1 MTIYGVIYLVSN
13 SVLVFF
19 FIFSLAVELLI
30 LFAFR
35 KSDTN
40 NNKLKLLGQYFDRK
54 KNELDKIVEERKTA
68 LNDIKLAMEGSEQNA
83 RDLIKSFES
92 SFNMVRKRDDEIKVL
107 KEQLDSFRTAFN
119 EMADASQKADK
130 NLQLLKQESR
140 NVEIVRRSV
149 QNLSEQLSGIKE
161 QTDSILADFNKKNE
175 DAFEQLRLN
184 LLNTVNLNMG
194 SLQDGLEMA
203 QGRLDTFNSQIE
215 ELTGRQALVSENAV
229 KDLTIAMNTR
239 LDAFKESIESFGKGY
254 MERLD
259 LLKDKNT
266 AVESELFAALD
277 KESRGRLDVVRSE
290 IEKEFTDY
298 QSSISE
304 KIASVDNLKQD
315 IVALGTELQ
324 TIKTGMDEVKA
335 KAVDELSRKVQA
347 EEDLFMENFKGRI
360 DALEKLASGRMEKI
374 EQAVKALDNIDNLD
388 KKLVTTE
395 ERLNTIDKVMEWL
408 AKTETRLN
416 DAVRKGEETIAV
428 LGELVEKPVPIS
440 SPDPQMSQADR
451 NETAKQLIQRGWSN
465 EKIAETLNISEGEVD
480 LIREFYSSH

>member
-1 MTIYGVIYLVSN
+1 MVSN

-40 NNKLKLLGQYFDRK
+40 SRSLDRMRKYFESK
-54 KNELDKIVEERKTA
+54 TKELDDLVGEKKLE
-68 LNDIKLAMEGSEQNA
+68 LDDIKKAMEGSEQNA

-92 SFNMVRKRDDEIKVL
+92 SFNMVRKRDEEIKVL
-107 KEQLDSFRTAFN
+107 SSQLDTFRNAFN
-119 EMADASQKADK
+119 DMADASLKADK

-140 NVEIVRRSV
+140 NVEIVRRSI
-149 QNLSEQLSGIKE
+149 QNLTSQQGEIKE
-161 QTDSILADFNKKNE
+161 QADSILAEFNKKNE
-175 DAFEQLRLN
+175 EAFEQLRLN

-203 QGRLDTFNSQIE
+203 GKRLETFNTQIE

-229 KDLTIAMNTR
+229 KDLTIAMNTK
-239 LDAFKESIESFGKGY
+239 LDSFKESIESFGKSY
-254 MERLD
+254 MERLE

-266 AVESELFAALD
+266 AVESEFFAALD
-277 KESRGRLDVVRSE
+277 KESRSRLDVVRAE
-290 IEKEFTDY
+290 IEKEFDSY
-298 QSSISE
+298 KDSVSG

-315 IVALGTELQ
+315 IETLGTTLQ
-324 TIKTGMDEVKA
+324 EIRTGMEEVKA

-347 EEDLFMENFKGRI
+347 EEDLFMENFKSRI
-360 DALEKLASGRMEKI
+360 DALEKLASGRMEKL
-374 EQAVKALDNIDNLD
+374 EQAVKALDNLDSLD

-395 ERLNTIDKVMEWL
+395 ERLNTIDKIMEWI

-416 DAVRKGEETIAV
+416 DEVRKGEETISI

-440 SPDPQMSQADR
+440 APDTQMSQSDR
-451 NETAKQLIQRGWSN
+451 NETAKQLIQRGWTN
-465 EKIAETLNISEGEVD
+465 EKIAETLGISEGEVD

>member
-1 MTIYGVIYLVSN
+1 MVSN

-19 FIFSLAVELLI
+19 FFFSLAVELLI

-107 KEQLDSFRTAFN
+107 KEQLDSFRSAFN

-149 QNLSEQLSGIKE
+149 QNLTEQLSGIKE
-161 QTDSILADFNKKNE
+161 QTDSILTEFNKKNE
-175 DAFEQLRLN
+175 EAFEQLRLN

-215 ELTGRQALVSENAV
+215 DLTGRQALVSENAV
-229 KDLTIAMNTR
+229 KDLTIAMNTK

-277 KESRGRLDVVRSE
+277 KESRVRLDVVRSE

-298 QSSISE
+298 QGSISE

-315 IVALGTELQ
+315 IAALGTELQ

-395 ERLNTIDKVMEWL
+395 ERLNTIDKIMEWL

>member
-1 MTIYGVIYLVSN
+1 MVSN

-40 NNKLKLLGQYFDRK
+40 SRSLDRMRKYFESK
-54 KNELDKIVEERKTA
+54 TKELDDLVGEKKLE
-68 LNDIKLAMEGSEQNA
+68 LDDIKKAMEGSEQNA

-92 SFNMVRKRDDEIKVL
+92 SFNMVRKRDEEIKVL
-107 KEQLDSFRTAFN
+107 SSQLDTFRNAFN
-119 EMADASQKADK
+119 DMADASLKADK

-140 NVEIVRRSV
+140 NVEIVRRSI
-149 QNLSEQLSGIKE
+149 QNLTSQQGEIKE
-161 QTDSILADFNKKNE
+161 QADSILAEFNKKNE
-175 DAFEQLRLN
+175 EAFEQLRLN

-203 QGRLDTFNSQIE
+203 GKRLETFNTQIE

-229 KDLTIAMNTR
+229 KDLTIAMNTK
-239 LDAFKESIESFGKGY
+239 LDSFKESIESFGKNY
-254 MERLD
+254 MERLE

-266 AVESELFAALD
+266 AVESEFFAALD
-277 KESRGRLDVVRSE
+277 KESRSRLDVVRAE
-290 IEKEFTDY
+290 IEKEFDSY
-298 QSSISE
+298 KDSVSG

-315 IVALGTELQ
+315 IETLGTTLQ
-324 TIKTGMDEVKA
+324 EIRTGMEEVKA

-347 EEDLFMENFKGRI
+347 EEDLFMENFKSRI
-360 DALEKLASGRMEKI
+360 DALEKLASGRMEKL
-374 EQAVKALDNIDNLD
+374 EQAVKALDNLDSLD

-395 ERLNTIDKVMEWL
+395 ERLNTIDKIMEWI

-416 DAVRKGEETIAV
+416 DEVRKGEETISI

-440 SPDPQMSQADR
+440 TPDTQMSQSDR
-451 NETAKQLIQRGWSN
+451 NETAKQLIQRGWTN
-465 EKIAETLNISEGEVD
+465 EKIAETLGISEGEVD

>member
-1 MTIYGVIYLVSN
+1 MVNNGI
-13 SVLVFF
+13 LVFF
-19 FIFSLAVELLI
+19 FIFSLLVELLI

-40 NNKLKLLGQYFDRK
+40 NNKLKLLGQYFERK

-68 LNDIKLAMEGSEQNA
+68 LEDIKLAMQGSEQDA

-92 SFNMVRKRDDEIKVL
+92 SFNMVRKRDDEIKIL
-107 KEQLDSFRTAFN
+107 KEQLDTFRNAFN
-119 EMADASQKADK
+119 DMADASQKADK

-140 NVEIVRRSV
+140 NVEIVRRNV
-149 QNLSEQLSGIKE
+149 QNLTDHLSGIKE

-175 DAFEQLRLN
+175 EAFEQLRLN

-203 QGRLDTFNSQIE
+203 QKRLDTFNSQIE

-229 KDLTIAMNTR
+229 KDLTIAMNGKLESFR
-239 LDAFKESIESFGKGY
+239 ESIESFGKSY

-259 LLKDKNT
+259 LLKDKNS

-277 KESRGRLDVVRSE
+277 KESRSRIEVVRAE
-290 IEKEFTDY
+290 IEKEFTEY
-298 QSSISE
+298 QGSISE

-315 IVALGTELQ
+315 IEALGTTLQ
-324 TIKTGMDEVKA
+324 EIRTGMEEVKA
-335 KAVDELSRKVQA
+335 KAVDELSGKVNSA
-347 EEDLFMENFKGRI
+347 EELFMTDFKGRLDSI
-360 DALEKLASGRMEKI
+360 KEETENQIGRIEK
-374 EQAVKALDNIDNLD
+374 AVKALENVGSLD
-388 KKLVTTE
+388 EKLNDSK
-395 ERLNTIDKVMEWL
+395 ERLSKIDKIMEWL

-416 DAVRKGEETIAV
+416 DSIRKGEETISV

-440 SPDPQMSQADR
+440 SPETQMSQSDR
-451 NETAKQLIQRGWSN
+451 NETAKQLIQRGWTN

>member
-1 MTIYGVIYLVSN
+1 MVSN

-40 NNKLKLLGQYFDRK
+40 SRSLDRMRKYFESK
-54 KNELDKIVEERKTA
+54 TKELDDLVGEKKLE
-68 LNDIKLAMEGSEQNA
+68 LDDIKKAMEGSEQNA

-92 SFNMVRKRDDEIKVL
+92 SFNMVRKRDEEIKVL
-107 KEQLDSFRTAFN
+107 SSQLDTFRNAFN
-119 EMADASQKADK
+119 DMADASLKADK

-140 NVEIVRRSV
+140 NVEIVRRSI
-149 QNLSEQLSGIKE
+149 QNLTSQQGEIKE
-161 QTDSILADFNKKNE
+161 QADSILAEFNKKNE
-175 DAFEQLRLN
+175 EAFEQLRLN

-203 QGRLDTFNSQIE
+203 GKRLETFNTQIE

-229 KDLTIAMNTR
+229 KDLTIAMNTK
-239 LDAFKESIESFGKGY
+239 LDSFKESIESFGKSY
-254 MERLD
+254 MERLE

-266 AVESELFAALD
+266 AVESEFFAALD
-277 KESRGRLDVVRSE
+277 KESRSRLDVVRAE
-290 IEKEFTDY
+290 IEKEFDSY
-298 QSSISE
+298 KDSVSG

-315 IVALGTELQ
+315 IETLGTTLKD
-324 TIKTGMDEVKA
+324 IRTGMEEVKA

-347 EEDLFMENFKGRI
+347 EEDLFMENFKSRI
-360 DALEKLASGRMEKI
+360 DALEKLASGRMEKL
-374 EQAVKALDNIDNLD
+374 EQAVKALDNLDSLD

-395 ERLNTIDKVMEWL
+395 ERLNTIDKIMEWI

-416 DAVRKGEETIAV
+416 DEVRKGEETISI

-440 SPDPQMSQADR
+440 APDTQMSQSDR
-451 NETAKQLIQRGWSN
+451 NETAKQLIQRGWTN
-465 EKIAETLNISEGEVD
+465 EKIAETLGISEGEVD

>member
-1 MTIYGVIYLVSN
+1 MVSN

-40 NNKLKLLGQYFDRK
+40 SRSLDRMRKYFESK
-54 KNELDKIVEERKTA
+54 TKELDDLVGEKKLE
-68 LNDIKLAMEGSEQNA
+68 LDDIKKAMEGSEQNA

-92 SFNMVRKRDDEIKVL
+92 SFNMVRKRDEEIKVL
-107 KEQLDSFRTAFN
+107 SSQLDTFRNAFN
-119 EMADASQKADK
+119 DMADASLKADK

-140 NVEIVRRSV
+140 NVEIVRRSI
-149 QNLSEQLSGIKE
+149 QNLTSQQGEIKE
-161 QTDSILADFNKKNE
+161 QADSILAEFNKKNE
-175 DAFEQLRLN
+175 EAFEQLRLN

-203 QGRLDTFNSQIE
+203 GKRLETFNTQIE

-229 KDLTIAMNTR
+229 KDLTIAMNTK
-239 LDAFKESIESFGKGY
+239 LDSFKESIESFGKSY
-254 MERLD
+254 MERLE

-266 AVESELFAALD
+266 AVESEFFAALD
-277 KESRGRLDVVRSE
+277 KESRSRLDVVRAE
-290 IEKEFTDY
+290 IEKEFDSY
-298 QSSISE
+298 KDSVSG

-315 IVALGTELQ
+315 IETLGTTLQ
-324 TIKTGMDEVKA
+324 EIRTGMEEVKA

-347 EEDLFMENFKGRI
+347 EEDLFMENFKSRI
-360 DALEKLASGRMEKI
+360 DALEKLASGRMEKL
-374 EQAVKALDNIDNLD
+374 EQAVKALDNLDSLD

-395 ERLNTIDKVMEWL
+395 ERLNTIDKIMEWI

-416 DAVRKGEETIAV
+416 DEVRKGEETISI

-440 SPDPQMSQADR
+440 APDTQMYQSDR
-451 NETAKQLIQRGWSN
+451 NETAKQLIQRGWTN
-465 EKIAETLNISEGEVD
+465 EKIAETLGISEGEVD